1 MRRSYACYH
10 GYLRFRVLRL
20 YYFPRKI
27 QLGRKNSPQVCLT
40 EDDHVIQALTSQ
52 RADQTFSD
60 TILPG

>member
-1 MRRSYACYH
+1 MRRSH
-10 GYLRFRVLRL
+10 PLLTI
-20 YYFPRKI
+20 FPRKI